1 MKGRKRLGTQLG
13 TIGTKVGT
21 VGTHEAQSLEKK
33 CRIWKENNAPVA
45 QMDRAAVS

>member
-21 VGTHEAQSLEKK
+21 VGTHEAQS
-33 CRIWKENNAPVA
+33 
-45 QMDRAAVS
+45 